1 MEKDH
6 EKEVKKS
13 MLLDEVV
20 ENLIKVYDPLNN
32 ASQALAELAAL
43 EDKPSRAAL
52 YVNYTVKFLEQRL
65 ITDRIAQLLD
75 NISYEINTSEDK
87 EENE

>member
-6 EKEVKKS
+6 EVEVKKS
-13 MLLDEVV
+13 MLLDEAV
-20 ENLIKVYDPLNN
+20 EELIKIYDPLNN

-52 YVNYTVKFLEQRL
+52 YVNYTVKFTEQRL
-65 ITDRIAQLLD
+65 ITDKIAQLLND
-75 NISYEINTSEDK
+75 ISYMINTATDR
-87 EENE
+87 EEE